1 MKGSPEVDDYIAG
14 FPPKVQALLRKVR
27 STIRK
32 AAPKASERISY
43 SVPALVL
50 NGKVLV
56 WYAAFKS
63 HIGFYPKAAA
73 IAAFDKE
80 LSRYKFAKGSVQ
92 FPFNEPLPLDL
103 IGRMVDFRIAE
114 ERRRLYA
121 RLTPA
126 D

>member
-1 MKGSPEVDDYIAG
+1 MNGSPEVDDYIAA
-14 FPPKVQALLRKVR
+14 FPPKVQALLQKVR

-43 SVPALVL
+43 SVPAFVL

-73 IAAFDKE
+73 IAVFEKE

-114 ERRRLYA
+114 ERRSQ
-121 RLTPA
+121 
-126 D
+126 